1 MLEKHPPQIIE
12 GELVLMSDDPFRH
25 EVFTP
30 LIGSTFR
37 IQFTDG
43 VVDLRL
49 EDVTPLPPPRY
60 LTSSGEVPVP
70 ESVRARRNPFTISF
84 RGPRNVQLP
93 QRVYRMTQET
103 FAEPL
108 DIFIVPV
115 GANAEGYQYQAV
127 FN

>member
-1 MLEKHPPQIIE
+1 
-12 GELVLMSDDPFRH
+12 MSEDPFRH
-25 EVFTP
+25 ELFAP
-30 LIGSTFR
+30 LVGSTFH

-43 VVDLRL
+43 VIDLRL
-49 EDVTPLPPPRY
+49 EEVTPLPAPRY
-60 LTSSGEVPVP
+60 LTSNGEVPVP
-70 ESVRARRNPFTISF
+70 ESVLARRSPFTLSF

-108 DIFIVPV
+108 DVFIVPV
-115 GANAEGYQYQAV
+115 GADAEGYQYQAV

>member
-1 MLEKHPPQIIE
+1 
-12 GELVLMSDDPFRH
+12 MSDDPFRH
-25 EVFTP
+25 ELFTP

-43 VVDLRL
+43 VIDLRL
-49 EDVTPLPPPRY
+49 EEVTPLPSPRY
-60 LTSSGEVPVP
+60 LTPSGEVPVP
-70 ESVRARRNPFTISF
+70 ETIQARRNPFTISF
-84 RGPRNVQLP
+84 RGPRNIQLP

-115 GANAEGYQYQAV
+115 GVDAEGYRYQAV
-127 FN
+127 FS